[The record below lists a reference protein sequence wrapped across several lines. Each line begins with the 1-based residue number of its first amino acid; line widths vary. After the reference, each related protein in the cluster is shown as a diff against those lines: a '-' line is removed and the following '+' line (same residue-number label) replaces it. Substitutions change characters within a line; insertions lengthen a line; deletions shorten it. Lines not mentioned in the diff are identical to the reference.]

1 MVFKGPLTLTIGG
14 TPVHAMPGT
23 IVGMPAAEPLALDE
37 PTPTRRMLLVLQ
49 ELKET

>member
-1 MVFKGPLTLTIGG
+1 MVFEGALTLTIGG

-23 IVGMPAAEPLALDE
+23 IVGMPAALPHALDE
-37 PTPTRRMLLVLQ
+37 PRRTRRRLLVLQ